1 MFSVDIEVR
10 SYDTGYSHRKEIHW
24 KSITSAAAG
33 KYVCRANV
41 VKDDSVDE
49 KTWQVEIVE
58 PKRPEVIDSNI
69 ENGKT
74 MKNSLG
80 EPLQMRCKFSGI
92 PRPEIKWY
100 KDGNEIT
107 EDSLAESNDSRIA
120 LRESDT
126 VLDIHFI
133 RAEDEGRYKCLAAN
147 RIGTISREAVLK
159 ITSKINLTDLSK
171 TLRNLW

>member
-1 MFSVDIEVR
+1 M
-10 SYDTGYSHRKEIHW
+10 
-24 KSITSAAAG
+24 
-33 KYVCRANV
+33 
-41 VKDDSVDE
+41 DE
-49 KTWQVEIVE
+49 KAWEVDVVV
-58 PKRPEVIDSNI
+58 PKRPEVYDSNI

-80 EPLQMRCKFSGI
+80 EPLQMRCKFTGI
-92 PRPEIKWY
+92 PRPKITWY

-107 EDSLAESNDSRIA
+107 PESLAGSNDSRIA

-133 RAEDEGRYKCLAAN
+133 KAEDEGRYKCAAAN

-159 ITSKINLTDLSK
+159 ITSKILIHLNYLS
-171 TLRNLW
+171 